1 MSSPSGKG
9 GATTHSLLILLAMY
23 SLANFVLFVGSLVA
37 WKKAEGQTRDGH
49 CSIQGISC
57 GISAWA
63 IYPFQAAAGLTSSF
77 IAILMFTHGLLRTMK
92 ARLDPLY
99 VFRGVFF
106 TLILLVPI
114 VVVGWSSSH
123 YTYHDDEEEN
133 FNLANLVDTRGNRYP
148 HIEVSPGDFGNGNT
162 SSYRFVEMGG
172 AFILSTL
179 THVSGTAF
187 AIAMV
192 HINMLVEL
200 SEYKLVS
207 MLMPSQHV
215 WCCYLWIG
223 SRPGAAHERF
233 GWCASCRS
241 WFCLTVKTAKYLSC
255 LASERGPFVN
265 WVNMQ
270 CLET

>member
-1 MSSPSGKG
+1 
-9 GATTHSLLILLAMY
+9 MY

-37 WKKAEGQTRDGH
+37 WKKAEGQARGGR
-49 CSIQGISC
+49 CSIQRISC

-77 IAILMFTHGLLRTMK
+77 VAILMFTHGLLRTMR

-123 YTYHDDEEEN
+123 YIYHGDEEEL
-133 FNLANLVDTRGNRYP
+133 FSFGDLVDTRGNRYP
-148 HIEVSPGDFGNGNT
+148 HFEVTPGDFGNGNT
-162 SSYRFVEMGG
+162 SSFRFVEMGG

-207 MLMPSQHV
+207 MLMPSHSMFGAV
-215 WCCYLWIG
+215 ICGLAVALAPPTSVLVGVHRAGHG
-223 SRPGAAHERF
+223 S
-233 GWCASCRS
+233 
-241 WFCLTVKTAKYLSC
+241 V
-255 LASERGPFVN
+255 
-265 WVNMQ
+265 
-270 CLET
+270 